1 MRALWKEARALEKEI
16 TTRDP
21 FAGAGEV
28 MRAVTTWSGRVSK
41 ISAAEP
47 APLPPPKATPHSKP
61 ATESTRVL
69 RDPSPCIVRR
79 AAPPA
84 EAAPI

>member
-21 FAGAGEV
+21 FAGAAEV
-28 MRAVTTWSGRVSK
+28 MRAVTTWSGNVARV
-41 ISAAEP
+41 SAAEP
-47 APLPPPKATPHSKP
+47 APPLPPKPERRPKP
-61 ATESTRVL
+61 AADATRVL

-79 AAPPA
+79 AAPQA
-84 EAAPI
+84 EASAN

>member
-21 FAGAGEV
+21 FAGAEEV
-28 MRAVTTWSGRVSK
+28 MRAVTTWSGSVARV
-41 ISAAEP
+41 SAAEP
-47 APLPPPKATPHSKP
+47 APLPPPKSARPPKP
-61 ATESTRVL
+61 APESTRVL

-79 AAPPA
+79 SAPQA
-84 EAAPI
+84 EASPI